1 LFLNKEEIGNT
12 SPFLILPC
20 PLFSF
25 ARADYSHVVLSSL
38 TIGTRADNGVAPSG
52 TESLFPERLEL
63 TFVVQSHR
71 LPWGAEPDRVLR
83 YQLITAKE
91 SFQALSDEL
100 QRRII
105 ILYHINEDLGMLNV
119 SSIQE
124 RLFATSIACRD
135 LLYPKGALEIETFKQ
150 RGNFVGISEPWHAL
164 ECNGAL
170 PACIRHSLRTEPIT
184 HGHFTVRF
192 YPASQRKRPRWEA

>member
-1 LFLNKEEIGNT
+1 LL
-12 SPFLILPC
+12 
-20 PLFSF
+20 
-25 ARADYSHVVLSSL
+25 SL
-38 TIGTRADNGVAPSG
+38 TIGTRADGGKAPLG
-52 TESLFPERLEL
+52 TESLFPDCLEL
-63 TFVVQSHR
+63 SFVVQSHSF
-71 LPWGAEPDRVLR
+71 PWGAEPDRVLR

-105 ILYHINEDLGMLNV
+105 ILYRINEDLGVLNV
-119 SSIQE
+119 SSIRE

-135 LLYPKGALEIETFKQ
+135 LFYQKGALEIETFRQ

-170 PACIRHSLRTEPIT
+170 PARIRHSLRTEPIT
-184 HGHFTVRF
+184 HGHFSVRF